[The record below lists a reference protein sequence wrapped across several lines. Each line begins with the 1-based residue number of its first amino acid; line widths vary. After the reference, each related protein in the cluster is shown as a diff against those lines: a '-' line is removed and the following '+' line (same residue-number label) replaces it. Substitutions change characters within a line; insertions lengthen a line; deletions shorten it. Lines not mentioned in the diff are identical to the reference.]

1 MLNIIS
7 VDEMPNEKQI
17 DQAEQLLFLTME
29 VSKDYLIN
37 HDIEK
42 KNLYQVLVASL
53 YQSLKRNENFPDDEE
68 GLKKIVNFVFTEYL
82 SKGMP
87 NESFEDNSEYFLLGF
102 RIVMAMACDE
112 EIISICDEI
121 IG

>member
-1 MLNIIS
+1 
-7 VDEMPNEKQI
+7 MPNEKQI
-17 DQAEQLLFLTME
+17 DQAEEFLFLTME
-29 VSKDYLIN
+29 ISKDYLIN

-102 RIVMAMACDE
+102 RIVIAIACDE